1 MLTDSVFKTA
11 KNYYPLVFSEERKY
25 IVKDKK
31 IHKYINDDL
40 DFPDEPD
47 EESIDGINRSLFVL
61 KFPVLQPPKMRI
73 L

>member
-11 KNYYPLVFSEERKY
+11 KNYYPLVFSEEHKY

-40 DFPDEPD
+40 DFLMNLMKNQLMYK
-47 EESIDGINRSLFVL
+47 SSLFVL